1 MWSEETILMK
11 TTLKDEK
18 TPATCRERKRV
29 LGARR
34 RLHQDPEAGQRCLF
48 LKMTR
53 RFGRCSKGTCTS
65 IINSSGS
72 YNRSNQAGLHSSHYP
87 TYLCP
92 AVLSC

>member
-65 IINSSGS
+65 IIE
-72 YNRSNQAGLHSSHYP
+72 L
-87 TYLCP
+87 T
-92 AVLSC
+92 AVVATIALTRLVCTLPITQPICVLQS